1 MKHIVKRSGKSEDFD
16 ERKLYASI
24 YASCLGVHE
33 PVGAAEL
40 VADSVCVDMKEWIK
54 PKSEVSSADIRVN
67 AAKYLHQL
75 NEHAAFLYAH
85 HRIMW

>member
-1 MKHIVKRSGKSEDFD
+1 MKHIVKRSGHSEPYD

-24 YASCLGVHE
+24 YAACLGIRE
-33 PVGAAEL
+33 TVGTAEL
-40 VADSVCVDMKEWIK
+40 VANSVSTDVSKWIK
-54 PKSEVSSADIRVN
+54 PKSEVSSNDIR
-67 AAKYLHQL
+67 AQATKHLKEL

>member
-1 MKHIVKRSGKSEDFD
+1 MKHIVKRSGSTEMYD

-24 YASCLGVHE
+24 YAACLGIRE

-40 VADSVCVDMKEWIK
+40 IAERVCSDMQTWLK
-54 PKSEVSSADIRVN
+54 PKSEVSSSDIRTQ
-67 AAKYLHQL
+67 AAKHLQQL

>member
-1 MKHIVKRSGKSEDFD
+1 MKHIVKRNNKAEAFD

-24 YASCLGVHE
+24 YAACLSVGE
-33 PVGAAEL
+33 SVGAAEL
-40 VADSVCVDMKEWIK
+40 LAEQVCTDTKKWIE
-54 PKSEVSSADIRVN
+54 PKSEVSSNDIRVN
-67 AAKYLHQL
+67 ATKYLGQL

>member
-1 MKHIVKRSGKSEDFD
+1 MKHIVKRSGRTEAYD

-24 YASCLGVHE
+24 YTACLAVRE

-40 VADSVCVDMKEWIK
+40 VAERVCADMQDWLK
-54 PKSEVSSADIRVN
+54 PKSEVSSTDIRTH
-67 AAKYLHQL
+67 ATKYLKQL

>member
-1 MKHIVKRSGKSEDFD
+1 MKHIVKRSGQSEAFD

-24 YASCLGVHE
+24 YAACLGVRE

-40 VADSVCVDMKEWIK
+40 VAERVCADIQGWIK
-54 PKSEVSSADIRVN
+54 PKSEVSSNDIRVQ
-67 AAKYLHQL
+67 AAKHLKQL
-75 NEHAAFLYAH
+75 NEHAALLYAH

>member
-1 MKHIVKRSGKSEDFD
+1 MKHIVKRSGRTEAFD

-24 YASCLGVHE
+24 YAACLGVRE

-40 VADSVCVDMKEWIK
+40 IAERVCADISEWIQ
-54 PKSEVSSADIRVN
+54 PKSEVSSDDIRVH
-67 AAKYLHQL
+67 ATKSVKQL
-75 NEHAAFLYAH
+75 NEHAAILYAH

>member
-1 MKHIVKRSGKSEDFD
+1 MKHIVKRSGKTETFD

-24 YASCLGVHE
+24 YAACLGVRE

-40 VADSVCVDMKEWIK
+40 VAERVCTDIQSWLK
-54 PKSEVSSADIRVN
+54 PKSEVSSEDIRTQ
-67 AAKYLHQL
+67 AAKDLRQL